1 MSDDRPST
9 STSAPDEN
17 SVTRAPFVT
26 HQVTKL
32 DTLAGLAVR
41 YHVSV
46 SDIKRSNGLLSDS
59 AMYAKDTLLIP
70 TQAMPPLG
78 VEYQTW
84 AGMIVTQYGR
94 IPGDQRSNGIRFGGE
109 GSHGGSPPRQS
120 AALDKLQRYY
130 GTGDT
135 CSEPED
141 FKPGSSG
148 SGLDRLVRLARLGAL
163 DHGRSSDI
171 EIEMADFDGQ
181 QREPPHSPT
190 AGLLRSTEYAGLRDG
205 PRFDERLRRRKGPES
220 SSDLEPGANGA
231 ESSGEPLTGSAA
243 RPPIPPRGSPGSS
256 GGTTALGAQFGG
268 GRNLGGTR
276 QQSLMDRLKRVASQP
291 SLTGLP
297 ASLGSVPKGIVKAA
311 EALIARSDSGGS
323 AAGALS
329 ASLRASVSAP
339 RIAEPVAAARAPP
352 ASSSTSPGFTSLQQS
367 SANSNS
373 PVLGLPPKKKD

>member
-9 STSAPDEN
+9 STSSPDE
-17 SVTRAPFVT
+17 SSDTRAPFVT
-26 HQVTKL
+26 HQVTKF

-70 TQAMPPLG
+70 TRAMPPLG

-94 IPGDQRSNGIRFGGE
+94 IPGDQRSNGIRFGGD

-148 SGLDRLVRLARLGAL
+148 SGLDRLVRLARLGGL
-163 DHGRSSDI
+163 DQGRSSDI
-171 EIEMADFDGQ
+171 EIEMADFERH

-190 AGLLRSTEYAGLRDG
+190 AGLLRSTEYAGSRDG

-220 SSDLEPGANGA
+220 TSDLEPSANGV

-256 GGTTALGAQFGG
+256 GATTALGAQFGG
-268 GRNLGGTR
+268 VPDPGGTR
-276 QQSLMDRLKRVASQP
+276 RQSIMDRLKRAASQP
-291 SLTGLP
+291 SLAGLP

-323 AAGALS
+323 TAGAS
-329 ASLRASVSAP
+329 STSLRASVSAP
-339 RIAEPVAAARAPP
+339 GIAEPAAKAPAAARP
-352 ASSSTSPGFTSLQQS
+352 TSPGLRSLRQS
-367 SANSNS
+367 SSNSNLA
-373 PVLGLPPKKKD
+373 VLGTPPKKKD